1 MKKSYANPNLLLLI
15 VVLIWGSGFIA
26 VEYVLKA
33 NYSVSLIMALRFLIS
48 SVALYV
54 LFRKD
59 VAKVTK
65 KEIAS
70 GSIAGIFLFLAFYL
84 QTLGQSYTNISNVAF
99 ITATNVIM
107 IPFIGWGISKK
118 KPKLYMIF
126 LTLLT
131 FLGIGII
138 TFNQGSFEFNV
149 GDLIV
154 LVSAF
159 CFAAQIAY
167 LEKATS
173 DTNPI
178 NINFVQ
184 IFTAFILSFTL
195 FLISGESLE
204 GINVNAGIFAI
215 IYLGIFS
222 TALCYLLQTYAQ
234 KFTSATNAG
243 IILSLEGFF
252 GALFS
257 ILLGFE
263 LFRWN
268 VIIGGG
274 IIIGATII
282 SNILEE
288 KNKND

>member
-1 MKKSYANPNLLLLI
+1 MKKSYANPNLLLLV

-33 NYSVSLIMALRFLIS
+33 KYSVSLIMTLRFLIS
-48 SVALYV
+48 SVALY
-54 LFRKD
+54 FIFKKD
-59 VAKVTK
+59 VYKVTK
-65 KEIAS
+65 KEIIS

-107 IPFIGWGISKK
+107 IPFLGWFIFKK
-118 KPKLYMIF
+118 KPKFYMIF
-126 LTLLT
+126 LTVLT

-138 TFNQGSFEFNV
+138 TFNKGNFEFNI

-159 CFAAQIAY
+159 CFASQIAY

-184 IFTAFILSFTL
+184 IFTAFILSFIL
-195 FLISGESLE
+195 FVISDKSLK
-204 GINVNAGIFAI
+204 GIDVKSGILPI
-215 IYLGIFS
+215 MYLGIFS

-257 ILLGFE
+257 IFLGFE
-263 LFRWN
+263 IFRWN

-274 IIIGATII
+274 IIIGTTII
-282 SNILEE
+282 SNVLEE
-288 KNKND
+288 RNKND